1 MPASIKYSRK
11 WTGRPIARATG
22 LDKNSRRRQ
31 IDESSGIGA
40 LGMQRTP
47 GDNHGNLLQAQLGHE
62 TRFDETGGHT
72 CQHEHIQT
80 GPLRDSREGARCH
93 SCHGQGIK
101 VDDIDL
107 WGNEAD
113 IFRPT
118 VDLTGDEV
126 DRVDSIANEIK
137 NSAVYGIG
145 RAVFKSTFS
154 THTAGAGLQK
164 RLDKYRERLKN
175 HQGVVKHVY
184 CSELVILCYQLAWEN
199 DRHRLFIDLDGKHT
213 WPSTLRR
220 HLKNTIHWQ
229 HLGEFAPH

>member
-1 MPASIKYSRK
+1 MLAGSEGRLRFRDTARRTVRRFPFQRPASVLLALALSLPVL
-11 WTGRPIARATG
+11 GEEE
-22 LDKNSRRRQ
+22 RQ
-31 IDESSGIGA
+31 
-40 LGMQRTP
+40 
-47 GDNHGNLLQAQLGHE
+47 
-62 TRFDETGGHT
+62 
-72 CQHEHIQT
+72 
-80 GPLRDSREGARCH
+80 
-93 SCHGQGIK
+93 
-101 VDDIDL
+101 
-107 WGNEAD
+107 
-113 IFRPT
+113 
-118 VDLTGDEV
+118 LTGDEV

-137 NSAVYGIG
+137 NSAVYAVG

-229 HLGEFAPH
+229 HLGEFAPQ

>member
-1 MPASIKYSRK
+1 MAPYYRPNAGMKRGLMKPGDILVNTSTFKPAHCGIVVK
-11 WTGRPIARATG
+11 GLDVIHATG
-22 LDKNSRRRQ
+22 K
-31 IDESSGIGA
+31 
-40 LGMQRTP
+40 
-47 GDNHGNLLQAQLGHE
+47 
-62 TRFDETGGHT
+62 
-72 CQHEHIQT
+72 
-80 GPLRDSREGARCH
+80 
-93 SCHGQGIK
+93 GIK

-113 IFRPT
+113 IFRPA

-229 HLGEFAPH
+229 HLGEFAPQ